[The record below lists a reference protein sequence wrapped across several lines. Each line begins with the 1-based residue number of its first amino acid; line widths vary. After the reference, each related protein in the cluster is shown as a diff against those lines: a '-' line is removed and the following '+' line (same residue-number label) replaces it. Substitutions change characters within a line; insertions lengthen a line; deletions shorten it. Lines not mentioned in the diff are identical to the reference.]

1 MKKKCLYF
9 PLIALSLMACSAKD
23 IIETEDGTE
32 PPVVTY
38 DYPLDK
44 ADSLT
49 VISVLS
55 HFQHPVMKFDPT
67 DRSTWHCVEL
77 GLPYGSKHYV
87 VTGLNLSASIVGEG
101 TIAPEIGQF
110 FYLKALKIE
119 GEEIRGKLP
128 EEIAKNL
135 WLQSLTVNNTSLEG
149 DIPEKY
155 FSIPSLAMMEM
166 RNNKNMTGALPRS
179 LSKATKMTIDLSNNY
194 FTGTIPV
201 AEGVHCSVNVSNN
214 RLTEIPEG
222 YFTTGNT
229 GGSICATGN
238 RIGGTISDK
247 VRTNPVYMLRLIQ
260 ATASQQEGFG
270 YTNFPTEYNKF
281 DPEYLRGHV
290 YPVSKRYQE
299 MVNSLTKQDSLSL
312 QEFRKFYSKAKTPK
326 G

>member
-9 PLIALSLMACSAKD
+9 PLIALSLMACSSKD
-23 IIETEDGTE
+23 TVETENGIE
-32 PPVVTY
+32 PPATTY

-49 VISVLS
+49 VISILN
-55 HFQHPVMKFDPT
+55 HFQHPVMQFDPT
-67 DRSTWHCVEL
+67 DRSTWHCVEF
-77 GLPYGSKHYV
+77 GLPNGVNRYV

-101 TIAPEIGQF
+101 TLAPEIGKL

-119 GEEIRGKLP
+119 GEGIKGKFP

-155 FSIPSLAMMEM
+155 FFLPSLELMEM

-179 LSKATKMTIDLSNNY
+179 ISQATKMKIDLSNNH

-214 RLTEIPEG
+214 QLTEIPEG

-229 GGSICATGN
+229 GGKICATGN
-238 RIGGTISDK
+238 KIAGTIPEK
-247 VRTNPVYMLRLIQ
+247 IRTNPVYMFRLIQ
-260 ATASQQEGFG
+260 ATSSQQEGFG
-270 YTNFPTEYNKF
+270 YTNFPTDYNRF
-281 DPEYLRGHV
+281 DPEYLRGNV

-299 MVNSLTKQDSLSL
+299 MINSLTKQDSLSL
-312 QEFRKFYSKAKTPK
+312 QEFRKFYTKTAAPK
-326 G
+326 